1 MYWLYVQYF
10 AKKGPSSQ
18 SYVFFISHVWM
29 WKLDHKESWT
39 TKNWCFWT
47 MVLEKT
53 PESPLDCQEIKPFNS
68 KEISP
73 EYSLEGLMLKLKL
86 QYLSH
91 LMWRT
96 DSLEKTLKMG
106 KTEGGRRREWQKM
119 RWLDGV
125 TDSMD
130 MSLSK
135 LQELVM
141 NWEAWYAA
149 VHDIAVRH
157 DWVTELNWIDIHIIL
172 YLCFL
177 FESIVYIL

>member
-10 AKKGPSSQ
+10 AKKGPSCQ

-73 EYSLEGLMLKLKL
+73 EYSLEVLMLKQKL
-86 QYLSH
+86 QYFVH

-106 KTEGGRRREWQKM
+106 KIEGGRRREWQKM

-135 LQELVM
+135 LQDLVKDREV
-141 NWEAWYAA
+141 WHAA
-149 VHDIAVRH
+149 VC
-157 DWVTELNWIDIHIIL
+157 WGCKESETTEQPNWTSGE
-172 YLCFL
+172 FL
-177 FESIVYIL
+177 ESH